1 MKLYIIVPGSNVGNL
16 FKVNIN
22 EVSPC
27 TVVVQKNSQILYAW
41 RFFLSPFVLNI
52 SIKKTDY

>member
-1 MKLYIIVPGSNVGNL
+1 MKLYIIVPGSNVGNP

-27 TVVVQKNSQILYAW
+27 TVVVQKKFTNPICTAVFST
-41 RFFLSPFVLNI
+41 PFVLNI